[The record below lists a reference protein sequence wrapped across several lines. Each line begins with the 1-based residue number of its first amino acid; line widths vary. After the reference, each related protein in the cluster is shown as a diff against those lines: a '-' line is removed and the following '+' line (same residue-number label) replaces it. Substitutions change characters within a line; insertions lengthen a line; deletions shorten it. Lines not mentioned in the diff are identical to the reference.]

1 MWFVFALGSAL
12 FAALTSILA
21 KVGIEG
27 VNSTLATA
35 IRTVVVLAMSWGM
48 VFLTRAQGGMG
59 EISRRS
65 WLFLILSGL
74 ATGASWLCYYRA
86 LQLGRA
92 SQVVSIDKLSVVI
105 TLVLAFVFLHEPFT
119 AKSMVGSPSSPP
131 APCLWCCKRVSSL
144 QTTRPSRVCLGGPFV
159 LVSGWYLLPEPQGGG
174 TWPAYPA
181 PASARC

>member
-92 SQVVSIDKLSVVI
+92 SQVVPI
-105 TLVLAFVFLHEPFT
+105 
-119 AKSMVGSPSSPP
+119 
-131 APCLWCCKRVSSL
+131 
-144 QTTRPSRVCLGGPFV
+144 GPFV